1 MALRKFLDQQG
12 VSYLWSK
19 VITKIN
25 EAEVRATG
33 VANAAQGTANEAV
46 SAAAE
51 ADRKAVAAQGTA
63 DTALANAA
71 TAQGEVDAL
80 ETLVGTIP
88 ADAGVTDIVGYINK
102 KTSGIATDAALSELQ
117 GKVNTIEGDY
127 LKGADKTELEGKI
140 TAEETRALAAEKANA
155 DAIAAVKEDVDTFF
169 KDADLTESAKDTLK
183 EIQEYIN
190 SDVQGAAALTESIN
204 GVKDRVK
211 AIEDDYLVEADK
223 TELSNAIAGK
233 VAQGDFDTLKGRVD
247 GHDTAIAGKVAQGDF
262 DALAGRVSTAEGKVT
277 TLEGKM
283 TTAEGKITT
292 AEGKISTL
300 EGQMS
305 TVEGKVSTLEG
316 KVDVEK
322 VSTAIATAKQEAIA
336 HADGLASNYDVAGAA
351 AQALTDAKAFMAENY
366 DTKGAAAQALVD
378 AKAYVDSLDNE
389 ALTNT
394 EIDQAIAN
402 ATTNA

>member
-1 MALRKFLDQQG
+1 MALKKFLDQQG

-19 VITKIN
+19 IN
-25 EAEVRATG
+25 AQLTTRDTAIGEAKA
-33 VANAAQGTANEAV
+33 
-46 SAAAE
+46 AAAE

-102 KTSGIATDAALSELQ
+102 KTSGIATDTALSELQ
-117 GKVNTIEGDY
+117 GKVTTIEGDY

-223 TELSNAIAGK
+223 TELTNAINGKVAQTTFDELEDRVDAHDTAIAGKVAQTAFDELAGTVAGHTTAIAGK
-233 VAQGDFDTLKGRVD
+233 VAQGDFDTLS
-247 GHDTAIAGKVAQGDF
+247 GKV
-262 DALAGRVSTAEGKVT
+262 
-277 TLEGKM
+277 
-283 TTAEGKITT
+283 TTAEGKIT
-292 AEGKISTL
+292 
-300 EGQMS
+300 
-305 TVEGKVSTLEG
+305 TLEG

-322 VSTAIATAKQEAIA
+322 VSTAIATAKKEATDY
-336 HADGLASNYDVAGAA
+336 ADGLAKNYDVA
-351 AQALTDAKAFMAENY
+351 
-366 DTKGAAAQALVD
+366 GAAAQALVD
-378 AKAYVDSLDNE
+378 AKAYADSLDNE
-389 ALTNT
+389 ALSNT

-402 ATTNA
+402 AQA

>member
-19 VITKIN
+19 IN
-25 EAEVRATG
+25 AQLALRDTEIG
-33 VANAAQGTANEAV
+33 VAK
-46 SAAAE
+46 AAAKT
-51 ADRKAVAAQGTA
+51 ADDKAVAAQGTA

-80 ETLVGTIP
+80 ELLVGTIP

-102 KTSGIATDAALSELQ
+102 KTTGIATDAALSELQ
-117 GKVNTIEGDY
+117 GKVTVIEGDY

-140 TAEETRALAAEKANA
+140 TAEETRAKGVEGDLA

-211 AIEDDYLVEADK
+211 AIEDDYLVEEDK
-223 TELSNAIAGK
+223 TELTNAINGK

-247 GHDTAIAGKVAQGDF
+247 GHDTAIAGKVAQSDFNELSGVVAGHTTAIAGKVAQGDF
-262 DALAGRVSTAEGKVT
+262 DTLAGRV
-277 TLEGKM
+277 
-283 TTAEGKITT
+283 TTAEGKIT
-292 AEGKISTL
+292 
-300 EGQMS
+300 
-305 TVEGKVSTLEG
+305 TLEG

-366 DTKGAAAQALVD
+366 DAKGAAAQALVD
-378 AKAYVDSLDNE
+378 AKAYIDSIDNE
-389 ALTNT
+389 ALSTT

-402 ATTNA
+402 ANA